1 MLISTWIII
10 ILVTGMFILELE
22 SCRIRS
28 FSFRYNRDGTFGF
41 SLVGSRSN
49 FFFSSFSIVVLF
61 IFKLRFF
68 SFVVLVFIGGSY
80 FKRFLRKSVVFN
92 MGIEVSGIFKLFDFI

>member
-1 MLISTWIII
+1 M
-10 ILVTGMFILELE
+10 
-22 SCRIRS
+22 
-28 FSFRYNRDGTFGF
+28 
-41 SLVGSRSN
+41 
-49 FFFSSFSIVVLF
+49 VLF

-92 MGIEVSGIFKLFDFI
+92 MGIEVSGIFKLLDFI